1 MLQSLI
7 YSHNDVHAD
16 VLLQTGEQIH
26 VQVPSAG
33 PLFMGKQGAC
43 LMTRK
48 EMQKPSVTHSPN
60 WEEMVKEEGN
70 IGINQEMISNMWN
83 IYGK

>member
-7 YSHNDVHAD
+7 YSHNDVHAG

-26 VQVPSAG
+26 VQVPSVG
-33 PLFMGKQGAC
+33 PLFMAKQGVC

-48 EMQKPSVTHSPN
+48 EMQKPNVTHSPN

-70 IGINQEMISNMWN
+70 TGINQEMISSMWN
-83 IYGK
+83 IYVK

>member
-1 MLQSLI
+1 
-7 YSHNDVHAD
+7 
-16 VLLQTGEQIH
+16 
-26 VQVPSAG
+26 
-33 PLFMGKQGAC
+33 
-43 LMTRK
+43 MTRK